1 MRLDLLSDLESC
13 SRKSWLW
20 HYRENLVNNSIN
32 KKDSSKNLF
41 QLTKARLKQ
50 ISSSTN
56 STSGKHKIII
66 VESEPIKFL
75 AGFLAG
81 VITEADLFLGD
92 PNWQQQEWQ
101 QVLKLVQPDLLF
113 GEEETKKLITKQNI
127 DTRAIKQKADFPQ
140 ALIMIPTGGSSGKI
154 KFAMHT
160 WSTLSASVVGFQN
173 YFNCQ
178 EINSFCTL
186 PLYHV
191 SGLMQFMRS
200 FITQGNLIICSYNI
214 VKTQQILFNKQDY
227 FISLV
232 PTQLQLLIELIPEW
246 LVAFKTILLGGAP
259 ASRSLLERA
268 IKYRLPLAPTY
279 GMTETASQIVTLK
292 PQDFLA
298 GNDSSGRVLPHAKI
312 VIKSENNRDKN
323 NNIGLINI
331 SCNSLCLGY
340 YPQVFSKSHSFITD
354 DLGYVD
360 DEGYLYLIG
369 RNSQKIITGGEN
381 VFPTE
386 VEAVILATNLVRDVC
401 VVGIS
406 DRHWGQAVTAV
417 YVPLE
422 SDFNL
427 NLVKEKIKL
436 QLAKYKQPKNWIEV
450 DSLPRNNRGKINYQ
464 QIKAIAV
471 GTIRE
476 SLLKQ

>member
-101 QVLKLVQPDLLF
+101 QVLKLAQPDLVF
-113 GEEETKKLITKQNI
+113 GESETKNSVIQNI
-127 DTRAIKQKADFPQ
+127 DKKTIIEKADFPQ

-160 WSTLSASVVGFQN
+160 WSTLSASVIGFQN
-173 YFNCQ
+173 YFDCQ

-214 VKTQQILFNKQDY
+214 VKTQQIIFKQQDY

-232 PTQLQLLIELIPEW
+232 PTQLQQLIESIPDW
-246 LVAFKTILLGGAP
+246 LAKFKTILLGGAP

-268 IKYRLPLAPTY
+268 RKARLPLAPTY

-292 PQDFLA
+292 PGDFLA
-298 GNDSSGRVLPHAKI
+298 NNNSSGRVLPHTKI
-312 VIKSENNRDKN
+312 AIEPETNRGKN

-340 YPQVFSKSHSFITD
+340 YPQVFPESHTFLTD
-354 DLGYVD
+354 DLGYLDRV
-360 DEGYLYLIG
+360 GYLYLVG

-381 VFPTE
+381 VFPAE

-406 DRHWGQAVTAV
+406 DLHWGQAVTAV
-417 YVPLE
+417 YVPSE
-422 SDFNL
+422 SNFNL

-450 DSLPRNNRGKINYQ
+450 NSLPRNNRGKINYQ